1 MDWVL
6 HSQFLGKFQILQD
19 ADNNL
24 PENINWVFERG
35 SVISEEAIRVLNSL
49 DEQQSNDLQDWFYL
63 HEN

>member
-6 HSQFLGKFQILQD
+6 CSQFLGKFQILQD
-19 ADNNL
+19 ADDNL
-24 PENINWVFERG
+24 RENINWVFERG